1 MIVTSK
7 LTAVALNVAD
17 GSRPDAAS
25 LPAEQRRKRLA
36 AAPGLLEVGQHHNP
50 YTSHYERFTMCSTG
64 CILTAPGLLEFLA
77 YALSPMAVLAGP
89 FVEFVD
95 YRDWAGG
102 TGDWGR

>member
-50 YTSHYERFTMCSTG
+50 Y
-64 CILTAPGLLEFLA
+64 
-77 YALSPMAVLAGP
+77 LSL
-89 FVEFVD
+89 
-95 YRDWAGG
+95 
-102 TGDWGR
+102 